1 MAGRRPLSKLE
12 ERKLLRVVRRLCPR
26 DRCLIT
32 AQWWTGFRIS
42 EILSITVGQVM
53 RDGALLPKIGIRPSH
68 LKGGYGTTRW
78 VPVLQELARA
88 LDRHLGW
95 LGRRYDLTPDLP
107 LFPSRQRDREGRV
120 KPICRSQADTIID
133 DAFARAGVVNDGRLG
148 THSLRK
154 TFARRV
160 YDNSG
165 HDLMVL
171 KKVLNH
177 SDVSVTQKYLEV
189 DEDAVFEAIRRTDF
203 TRSRRVKRTEREENQ
218 GAAKVP
224 ATTLAA

>member
-1 MAGRRPLSKLE
+1 MAGRRPLSPLE

-42 EILSITVGQVM
+42 EILTLTVGQVL
-53 RDGALLPKIGIRPSH
+53 RDGAFLPKIGIRPSH

-78 VPVLQELARA
+78 IPVLPELTRA
-88 LDRHLGW
+88 LERHIRW
-95 LGRRYDLTPDLP
+95 LERHYDIVPSLP
-107 LFPSRQRDREGRV
+107 LFPSRQRDDDGRV

-133 DAFARAGVVNDGRLG
+133 AAFARAGIADDGRLG
-148 THSLRK
+148 SHTLRK

-160 YDNSG
+160 YENAG

-171 KKVLNH
+171 KRALNH
-177 SDVSVTQKYLEV
+177 SDVCVSQRYLEA

-203 TRSRRVKRTEREENQ
+203 TRKRRRRLSTEISATDPSICKDH
-218 GAAKVP
+218 AA
-224 ATTLAA
+224 